1 MELRRVQ
8 SVPLHFHGLR
18 ERTGDLTLGQRNILH
33 WMTSG
38 PEPHYATLGCAVP
51 LPTEARLP
59 EIMNGIAVLLAR
71 HEGLRTVFDLA
82 PVPKQRVLGSG
93 VLPLDVYMVRDESAD
108 PDTVAAAVGAHLRDD
123 GSYEPG
129 RLPMRIALALR
140 QNTVVACV
148 AGFSHLVVDDV
159 ALRVVR
165 AELTELFRSPG
176 VLLRY
181 LERSAASV
189 EVNPSENRRH
199 QPIDQ
204 AVLESTG
211 PMAHLVENSL
221 RRWAQM
227 FSRLPHSQYPAPR
240 STQTG
245 SISVTLHSP
254 EAAVALSAVSARTRV
269 SRSSVV
275 LAALCAV
282 LAQRTGRREI
292 IIPTLSGNR
301 FNPRLVDYVGTLVQA
316 TVAAVDAGGVTF
328 DQLAARTWAAVVD
341 ASRYGMW
348 DIDRMVAQGERID
361 FERGMRFQK
370 EPLFNSTVVEGSPAA
385 ESPEPLGPTR
395 IDVQPMPP
403 TSALIRFDLY
413 EISERVSLRLWTGD
427 ASRLPV
433 HDAQAI
439 LLAVERLLLSCQAG
453 NLSPAEIRQAISLEP
468 IRYGPGWVLLESGWV
483 EVAEVQE
490 LLDAALSPRHAA
502 VFDEVNGEPLVA
514 YVVATDEVVS
524 PADAHERCMA
534 MLAGRHTAVAPRR
547 YVMCA
552 AYPAD
557 PSDPAAWQT
566 TACSS
571 TQEAH

>member
-18 ERTGDLTLGQRNILH
+18 ERTGDLTLGQRNILQ

-51 LPTEARLP
+51 VPTGARLP
-59 EIMNGIAVLLAR
+59 EIMSAVGVLLAR
-71 HEGLRTVFDLA
+71 HEGLRTVFDLT
-82 PVPKQRVLGSG
+82 PVPQQRVLGSG
-93 VLPLDVYMVRDESAD
+93 VLPLDVYIVGDESAD
-108 PDTVAAAVGAHLRDD
+108 PDTLAAAVGARLRDD

-129 RLPMRIALALR
+129 QLPMRIALAVR
-140 QNTVVACV
+140 HNTVVACV
-148 AGFSHLVVDDV
+148 AGFSHLVVDDA
-159 ALRVVR
+159 ALRIVR
-165 AELTELFRSPG
+165 AELTDLFRNPN
-176 VLLRY
+176 V
-181 LERSAASV
+181 RSGG
-189 EVNPSENRRH
+189 NRRH

-211 PMAHLVENSL
+211 PMAHLAENSL

-227 FSRLPHSQYPAPR
+227 FSRLPHSQYPAPKT
-240 STQTG
+240 TQTG
-245 SISVTLHSP
+245 SMSATLHSP
-254 EAAVALSAVSARTRV
+254 EAAIALSAVSARTRV

-282 LAQRTGRREI
+282 LAQRTGRHEI
-292 IIPTLSGNR
+292 IVPILSGNR
-301 FNPRLVDYVGTLVQA
+301 FDPRLVDYVGTLVQA
-316 TVAAVDAGGVTF
+316 TVAAVDTRGATF
-328 DQLAARTWAAVVD
+328 DQLVARTWAAVVD

-348 DIDRMVAQGERID
+348 DIDRMIEEGERIG

-385 ESPEPLGPTR
+385 ESPAPHGPTR

-413 EISERVSLRLWTGD
+413 DISERVSLRLWTGD
-427 ASRLPV
+427 AGRLPV

-439 LLAVERLLLSCQAG
+439 LLAVERLLLSSRAG
-453 NLSPAEIRQAISLEP
+453 DLSPARIRQAIALEP

-490 LLDAALSPRHAA
+490 LLDAALAPRRAA

-514 YVVATDEVVS
+514 YVVATDDVAT
-524 PADAHERCMA
+524 PADAHRRCMA
-534 MLAGRHTAVAPRR
+534 MLADRHTAVTPRR

-557 PSDPAAWQT
+557 PSDPAAWQA

-571 TQEAH
+571 TQEVA